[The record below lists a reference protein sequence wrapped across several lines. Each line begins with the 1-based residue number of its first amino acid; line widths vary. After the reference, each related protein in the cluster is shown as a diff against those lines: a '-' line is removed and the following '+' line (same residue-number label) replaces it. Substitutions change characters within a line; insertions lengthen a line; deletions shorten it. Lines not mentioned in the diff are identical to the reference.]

1 VRWFY
6 FWVAALFPLHFYE
19 GFLFFF
25 PAVHSYFLVQGKF
38 TVKGAK
44 VIFFFFI
51 FKRKNIYLFIY
62 LFIYSTFFYFP
73 NKFLFGSLFMC
84 CCCVRVKHF
93 FHFFMHLN
101 GKSWHNPIPLI
112 INDSTTTTRAP
123 EKEKKD
129 VAERWGHRT
138 CDLIGFFF

>member
-62 LFIYSTFFYFP
+62 LFIYSTFFFFP

-123 EKEKKD
+123 EKWRR
-129 VAERWGHRT
+129 RWGREMRP
-138 CDLIGFFF
+138 

>member
-1 VRWFY
+1 V
-6 FWVAALFPLHFYE
+6 VLFLGGCTFSPPFLW
-19 GFLFFF
+19 GFPFFF

-44 VIFFFFI
+44 VIFFLI
-51 FKRKNIYLFIY
+51 FKRKEIFIY
-62 LFIYSTFFYFP
+62 LFIRLFYFP

-84 CCCVRVKHF
+84 CCCVRVKYF

-123 EKEKKD
+123 EKWRR
-129 VAERWGHRT
+129 RWGREMRP
-138 CDLIGFFF
+138 